1 MQPPANITITNGKWQ
16 KAKTP
21 PYKHVIAP
29 YCTALVGLPSQ
40 IVVAVSKKI
49 HHTTPP
55 WRCHDRF
62 FTTLAYICLPKTTPV
77 NLSNSPS
84 VYSNIISWV
93 VSLQVNPPQFT
104 LPPSQPQRRSSL
116 PQGILLNKPDQTT
129 RPDIGWENA
138 RMIATNTQTYT
149 ILSEERHLQSNS
161 HIHAIENGEII
172 RRKKS
177 NTKALIALIF
187 KILHFFSRAN
197 PNLLLKSEEIA
208 QTTQST

>member
-1 MQPPANITITNGKWQ
+1 MPNHATHSHSKRFSWMWNAFSPCHDDMGCMAGLLLWRSHTFRSLDQRASHNAIISLPHQGLDQHYPHATSSQHHHYQWQ

-77 NLSNSPS
+77 NLS
-84 VYSNIISWV
+84 IK
-93 VSLQVNPPQFT
+93 
-104 LPPSQPQRRSSL
+104 LP
-116 PQGILLNKPDQTT
+116 
-129 RPDIGWENA
+129 
-138 RMIATNTQTYT
+138 
-149 ILSEERHLQSNS
+149 HS
-161 HIHAIENGEII
+161 HNRKRWDHKK
-172 RRKKS
+172 KKS

-187 KILHFFSRAN
+187 KSLLFSRAN

-208 QTTQST
+208 QTTQSTQQKSTTPMQLSR